1 MNLLKKSLQHPK
13 LTVVLGLIL
22 IGIGLLVT
30 RGFQTSAKEISYME
44 FDQLMQAKKMS
55 GARVEPTPFPG
66 IYRIEGTYEGRAG
79 KRRYFITTRLDE
91 DQAKTLFTM
100 SGTEVILSGQ
110 EARGQMV
117 NIISTLIIA
126 GLIVGVV
133 VFQFNIGR
141 GKNSR
146 VRIRPVE
153 RFCDVAG
160 IDEAKAEVQ
169 EVVDFI
175 RDPKKYERLGGSL
188 PKGVL
193 LIGPPGT
200 GKTML
205 AKAIAGEANA
215 SFFSVH
221 GSDFTEV
228 FVGVGARRVRQLF
241 RQASR
246 HKPAIIFIDEL
257 DCVGKNRN
265 SDTNG
270 EHQQTINALLAAMD
284 GFESSQGVV
293 VMGATNR
300 PDDLDEALLRP
311 GRFDRKVHVPYP
323 DRKGRCAILNTH
335 AVGKPLLDA
344 SRSLEVI
351 ARTTP
356 GMSGA
361 DLANL
366 LNEAAIACA
375 LQNEPHITQA
385 DLEAARDKV
394 RYGKERKSL
403 VINPKE
409 RELVA
414 YHEAGHTIIHLQTS
428 LLAPLY
434 KVSIVPRG
442 QALGATVLL
451 PDEDQILQSKAML
464 VEQLLVLM
472 GGRAAERTFF
482 GSTTNGASG
491 DLDMARKIARKMVH
505 EWGMGE
511 KLYYEAERQD
521 AEKEINRLLETADQK
536 ADEIIQLQ
544 KSNTEKLAQALLEQE
559 TLTHGEVMALLD
571 RGETGT
577 AQRASTSTGCSPLK
591 V

>member
-1 MNLLKKSLQHPK
+1 MNLLKKRLRDPRFI
-13 LTVVLGLIL
+13 VLVSLIL
-22 IGIGLLVT
+22 IGIGLLVM
-30 RGFQTSAKEISYME
+30 RGFQSSAKEITYAE
-44 FDQLMQAKKMS
+44 LDQLIQAKKMRET
-55 GARVEPTPFPG
+55 RVEPTPYPG
-66 IYRIEGTYEGRAG
+66 IYRIQGTYERPAGRG
-79 KRRYFITTRLDE
+79 RFFITTRLDE
-91 DQAKTLFTM
+91 GQAKALLATG
-100 SGTEVILSGQ
+100 GTKVILSGQ
-110 EARGQMV
+110 EARRQMV
-117 NIISTLIIA
+117 NIISTLITV

-133 VFQFNIGR
+133 VLQTNIGR

-175 RDPKKYERLGGSL
+175 RDPKKYQRLGGTL
-188 PKGVL
+188 PKGIL

-221 GSDFTEV
+221 GSDFTEI

-265 SDTNG
+265 SDTHG

-293 VMGATNR
+293 VVAATNR
-300 PDDLDEALLRP
+300 PGDLDEALLRP

-323 DRKGRCAILNTH
+323 DKKGRCAILNAH
-335 AVGKPLLDA
+335 AVGKPLVEA

-403 VINPKE
+403 VLNPKE
-409 RELVA
+409 REMVA

-451 PDEDQILQSKAML
+451 PEEDQNLQSQAML

-491 DLDMARKIARKMVH
+491 DLDVARKIARNMVH

-511 KLYYEAERQD
+511 KLYYEAERKD

-536 ADEIIQLQ
+536 AHEVIQVQ
-544 KSNTEKLAQALLEQE
+544 KSNTEKLAQALLERE
-559 TLTHGEVMALLD
+559 TLTHEEVLALLD
-571 RGETGT
+571 TCETSA
-577 AQRASTSTGCSPLK
+577 AQLATTKAG
-591 V
+591 